1 MGSQEEKLAVNFAFP
16 IFYAVINLLS
26 PPNLTMLLILLIVAA
41 YLLAIY
47 ALLHLAKRA
56 LKFFPPSRDMG

>member
-1 MGSQEEKLAVNFAFP
+1 MEKGGKFAVDFAFY
-16 IFYAVINLLS
+16 IFYAVINLL
-26 PPNLTMLLILLIVAA
+26 PPPDLTMLLILLIVAT

-56 LKFFPPSRDMG
+56 LKFFPPSRDVG